1 MSRKIGITMVTGLLM
16 VSSPIAFAQ
25 TRPLNAG
32 LGLGQERA
40 ILHPA
45 LSALNMQNRFEQ
57 RRVKAQDQIQ
67 QIQENV
73 RMRNQQLR
81 VKAEE
86 RIAQIRDQQKQR
98 LAQNLSGQFDHLNQV
113 WTKHF
118 AQVLD
123 HYSIIFQKIQDRAN
137 FAAARGQNISATSA
151 AIQSAQTA
159 VTTAQNAV
167 ATQAAKSYE
176 FALPATTTGGMVA
189 TSTATST
196 PAAQTQLIQDI
207 RTSAQSLRSELF
219 KDLFALHNGP
229 MLNARTAVQGA
240 LQSLSQIPG
249 VDAGN
254 ATSTVATSTNQ

>member
-1 MSRKIGITMVTGLLM
+1 MSRKIGIAMVTGLLM
-16 VSSPIAFAQ
+16 ASSSIAFAQ

-32 LGLGQERA
+32 FGLGQERA
-40 ILHPA
+40 ILQPT
-45 LSALNMQNRFEQ
+45 LSALNMQNRIEQ
-57 RRVKAQDQIQ
+57 RRVRAQDQIQ

-73 RMRNQQLR
+73 RARNQQLR
-81 VKAEE
+81 VRAQE
-86 RIAQIRDQQKQR
+86 RISQIQDKQKQK

-123 HYSIIFQKIQDRAN
+123 HLATILQKIQDRAN
-137 FAAARGQNISATSA
+137 FVATKGQNISATNT

-159 VTTAQNAV
+159 IAAAQSAV

-176 FALPATTTGGMVA
+176 LVLPVAATDTTA

-196 PAAQTQLIQDI
+196 PVAQTQLIQDI
-207 RTSAQSLRSELF
+207 RASAQSLRAELF
-219 KDLFALHNGP
+219 KDLFALHTGP
-229 MLNARTAVQGA
+229 MLNARTAVQSA
-240 LQSLSQIPG
+240 LQALSQIPG

>member
-1 MSRKIGITMVTGLLM
+1 M
-16 VSSPIAFAQ
+16 VSSSIAFAQ
-25 TRPLNAG
+25 TRPLNTG

-40 ILHPA
+40 IFHPT
-45 LSALNMQNRFEQ
+45 LSAFNMQNRFEQ

-73 RMRNQQLR
+73 RVRNQQLR
-81 VKAEE
+81 VRAEE

-98 LAQNLSGQFDHLNQV
+98 LAQNLSRQFDHLNRV

-123 HYSIIFQKIQDRAN
+123 HYTIILQKIQDRAN
-137 FAAARGQNISATSA
+137 FVATKGQNISATDS
-151 AIQSAQTA
+151 AIQSAQA
-159 VTTAQNAV
+159 AIATAQSAV

-176 FALPATTTGGMVA
+176 LALSISTTGTTA
-189 TSTATST
+189 STTSTST
-196 PAAQTQLIQDI
+196 PVAQTQLIQDI
-207 RTSAQSLRSELF
+207 RNAAESLRAELF

-229 MLNARTAVQGA
+229 MLTARTAMHAA
-240 LQSLSQIPG
+240 LQALSQIPG
-249 VDAGN
+249 VDAGD